1 MSGHMTNPF
10 LKDYDSVGLGDPLLA
25 YWDEIPQAH
34 HLAYVELMDGSKHW
48 KISSVYSKEEREG
61 DLLEI
66 MEAEMS
72 Y

>member
-1 MSGHMTNPF
+1 
-10 LKDYDSVGLGDPLLA
+10 
-25 YWDEIPQAH
+25 
-34 HLAYVELMDGSKHW
+34 MDGSKHW

-61 DLLEI
+61 ELLEI